1 MTAQVKRYWA
11 GSKNIL
17 GWSHGHQYDAESG
30 VHIPKHFKQME
41 VMKTKGKGISL
52 DSNKAERG
60 CSVTTAIDPT
70 ASSNDSKYPRGF
82 LSPATYTYV

>member
-1 MTAQVKRYWA
+1 
-11 GSKNIL
+11 
-17 GWSHGHQYDAESG
+17 
-30 VHIPKHFKQME
+30 
-41 VMKTKGKGISL
+41 MKTKGIGISL

-70 ASSNDSKYPRGF
+70 ASSNGSKYPRGF